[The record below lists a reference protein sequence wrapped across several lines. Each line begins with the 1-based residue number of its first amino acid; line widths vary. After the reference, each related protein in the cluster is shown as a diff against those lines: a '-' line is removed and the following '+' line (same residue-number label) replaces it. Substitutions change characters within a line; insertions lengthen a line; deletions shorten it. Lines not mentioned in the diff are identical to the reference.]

1 MSLLEVECPNCQQRI
16 LARVIVDVRTTAFRT
31 GPHIT
36 HHSKVIG
43 CYPQSVWRRENLIS
57 IYANEIRLGIYEGD
71 DRELCIENLIMEY
84 DLPHNIAEDIM
95 ERVMVQNDL
104 VNTSSGL
111 MRRENIPGKTP
122 HILAEMPSP

>member
-1 MSLLEVECPNCQQRI
+1 M
-16 LARVIVDVRTTAFRT
+16 
-31 GPHIT
+31 
-36 HHSKVIG
+36 
-43 CYPQSVWRRENLIS
+43 
-57 IYANEIRLGIYEGD
+57 GIYEGD
-71 DRELCIENLIMEY
+71 DRELCTENLIVEY

-111 MRRENIPGKTP
+111 MRRENVPGKTP